1 MEYRME
7 ELLPVV
13 GKLVEKFTSKESS
26 SVTFETAQMLME
38 GVIYCIEQCFPASGT
53 ALEPAKKMPAEEA
66 YRIGYG
72 LAVEKVYKAKAVYD
86 GLIVDFQDY
95 GCRNYRETVRDG
107 MPAFFLKYDA
117 KFQPQNHILTLDYPS
132 LGQHENLCGINLIY
146 EYLCDIALEK
156 RILECFD
163 REAVQMLLKR
173 TEEYHEILYMENL
186 CSLVLLRAV
195 GCMIA
200 GANGAGLELS
210 LKDIE
215 EIRGFFKGNTKEQ
228 IENKVAVYMRIIIEK
243 AKLAPQASH
252 FQGLVHEYAVR
263 IYNALEDDG
272 LKGVFL

>member
-53 ALEPAKKMPAEEA
+53 ALEAAKKMPAEEA

-95 GCRNYRETVRDG
+95 GCRNYRETVREG

-117 KFQPQNHILTLDYPS
+117 KFQPQNHILTLT
-132 LGQHENLCGINLIY
+132 
-146 EYLCDIALEK
+146 
-156 RILECFD
+156 ILP
-163 REAVQMLLKR
+163 
-173 TEEYHEILYMENL
+173 
-186 CSLVLLRAV
+186 LV
-195 GCMIA
+195 
-200 GANGAGLELS
+200 N
-210 LKDIE
+210 
-215 EIRGFFKGNTKEQ
+215 
-228 IENKVAVYMRIIIEK
+228 MRIC
-243 AKLAPQASH
+243 AA
-252 FQGLVHEYAVR
+252 
-263 IYNALEDDG
+263 
-272 LKGVFL
+272 